1 MEMLAGLLPKGH
13 EVGHEVQGGLR
24 AAVQKFSTVHKEHII
39 IFDGERPPGGVERA
53 AGVADFRRGG
63 AAGRTSRLDRL

>member
-13 EVGHEVQGGLR
+13 EVGHEVQVGLR
-24 AAVQKFSTVHKEHII
+24 ATVHKEHII
-39 IFDGERPPGGVERA
+39 IFGARPPGGVERA
-53 AGVADFRRGG
+53 AGVADFRRDG